1 MIIDELTKHL
11 SQLSGQMLAAVIEQ
25 KILTP
30 HEQLLMAHECPF
42 VGNILFELENQL
54 EVLVR

>member
-1 MIIDELTKHL
+1 
-11 SQLSGQMLAAVIEQ
+11 MLAAVIEQ